1 MPSGYRLLQN
11 QITRLRTKTVDEIL
25 TLWGPWTHLTEILGT
40 PKRMR
45 LFPPSQTFWLF
56 LSQVLEA
63 DHSCRTVVRKFL
75 LWLTLKTGKNASPN
89 TASFCKAR
97 ARLPQKGLESI
108 HRRLTHEI
116 EAQTTDDLLWRQRR
130 VKIVD
135 GTGLSMPDT
144 RANQK
149 IYPQSKR
156 QKPGCGFP
164 VMKLVAAFSL
174 ATGTI
179 IGFVKGTLHDAER
192 ILFKNLW
199 GLFEPGDVVLADS
212 AFCSYADFYFLSQRR
227 VDCVMANHH
236 RRTKGLEFVKSL
248 GKEDRLLY
256 WIKMKPCPT
265 WLEKRQWE
273 KVPEKLLIREVS
285 FSVTVRGF
293 KTKRIT
299 LATTLLDQRQYPKED
314 LAQLYRRRWI
324 AELYLRDIKITMGMD
339 ILRCKTPD
347 MVHKEL
353 IMYII
358 AYNLMRALLL
368 QSCIM
373 MQVQMDRLSFKGA
386 LAILRQANPSM
397 LLLIRTRK
405 IEKSLHKAVLFIIA
419 KDIVPDRPNRQE
431 PRARKRRPKN
441 YQLLN
446 KPRSQF
452 REIPHRNKYSK
463 PLN

>member
-1 MPSGYRLLQN
+1 
-11 QITRLRTKTVDEIL
+11 
-25 TLWGPWTHLTEILGT
+25 
-40 PKRMR
+40 
-45 LFPPSQTFWLF
+45 
-56 LSQVLEA
+56 
-63 DHSCRTVVRKFL
+63 VVRKFL

-97 ARLPQKGLESI
+97 ARLPQKGLEAI
-108 HRRLTHEI
+108 HRRLTSKI
-116 EAQTTDDLLWRQRR
+116 EAQTADDWLWRQRR

-144 RANQK
+144 RANQR
-149 IYPQSKR
+149 IYPQSQR
-156 QKPGCGFP
+156 QKAGCGFP
-164 VMKLVAAFSL
+164 VMKLVATFSL
-174 ATGTI
+174 ATGAI
-179 IGFVKGTLHDAER
+179 LGFVKGSLHDAER
-192 ILFKNLW
+192 ILFKDLW
-199 GLFEPGDVVLADS
+199 DLFEPGDVLLADS

-227 VDCVMANHH
+227 VDCVMANHQ

-265 WLEKRQWE
+265 WLEKSQWK

-285 FSVTVRGF
+285 FSVNIRGF
-293 KTKRIT
+293 RTKRIT
-299 LATTLLDQRQYPKED
+299 LATTLFDQRQYPKED
-314 LAQLYRRRWI
+314 LAQLFRRRWM
-324 AELYLRDIKITMGMD
+324 AELYLRDIKSTMGMD

-353 IMYII
+353 IMYMI
-358 AYNLMRALLL
+358 AYNLIRSLIL
-368 QSCIM
+368 QTSIIL
-373 MQVQMDRLSFKGA
+373 QVQMDRLSFKGT
-386 LAILRQANPSM
+386 LAILRQVNPPT
-397 LLLIRTRK
+397 LQLIRTRK
-405 IEKSLHKAVLFIIA
+405 IEENLHKAVLLIIA
-419 KDIVPDRPNRQE
+419 KDLVPDRPDRQE

>member
-1 MPSGYRLLQN
+1 M
-11 QITRLRTKTVDEIL
+11 
-25 TLWGPWTHLTEILGT
+25 
-40 PKRMR
+40 
-45 LFPPSQTFWLF
+45 
-56 LSQVLEA
+56 
-63 DHSCRTVVRKFL
+63 
-75 LWLTLKTGKNASPN
+75 WLTLKTGKNASPN

-97 ARLPQKGLESI
+97 ARLPRKGLESI
-108 HRRLTHEI
+108 HRRLTNEI
-116 EAQTTDDLLWRQRR
+116 EAQTTDDGLWRHRR

-144 RANQK
+144 MANQK
-149 IYPQSKR
+149 IYPQSRR

-164 VMKLVAAFSL
+164 VMKLVATFSL
-174 ATGTI
+174 GTGAI
-179 IGFVKGTLHDAER
+179 LGFVKGTLHDAER
-192 ILFKNLW
+192 ILFKDLW
-199 GLFEPGDVVLADS
+199 DLFEPEDVVLADS

-227 VDCVMANHH
+227 VDCVMANHQ

-265 WLEKRQWE
+265 WLEKSQWE

-285 FSVTVRGF
+285 FRVTIRGF
-293 KTKRIT
+293 RTKRIT
-299 LATTLLDQRQYPKED
+299 LATTLFDQRQYPKKD
-314 LAQLYRRRWI
+314 LAQLFRRRWM
-324 AELYLRDIKITMGMD
+324 AELYLRDIKSTMGMD

-358 AYNLMRALLL
+358 AYNLIRSLIL
-368 QSCIM
+368 QSSIIL
-373 MQVQMDRLSFKGA
+373 QVQMDRLSFKGT
-386 LAILRQANPSM
+386 LTIMRQVNPPTLR
-397 LLLIRTRK
+397 LIRTQNL
-405 IEKSLHKAVLFIIA
+405 EESFHKAVLLIIA
-419 KDIVPDRPNRQE
+419 KDIVPDRPDRQE

-446 KPRSQF
+446 KPRNQF
-452 REIPHRNKYSK
+452 REIPHRNKYAK

>member
-1 MPSGYRLLQN
+1 
-11 QITRLRTKTVDEIL
+11 
-25 TLWGPWTHLTEILGT
+25 
-40 PKRMR
+40 
-45 LFPPSQTFWLF
+45 
-56 LSQVLEA
+56 
-63 DHSCRTVVRKFL
+63 VVRKFL

-108 HRRLTHEI
+108 HRRLTSEL
-116 EAQTTDDLLWRQRR
+116 EAKTTDDWLWRQRR

-135 GTGLSMPDT
+135 GTGLSMADT
-144 RANQK
+144 RANQT

-156 QKPGCGFP
+156 QTPGCGFP
-164 VMKLVAAFSL
+164 VMKLVVAFSL
-174 ATGTI
+174 ATGAI
-179 IGFVKGTLHDAER
+179 LGFVKGTLHDAER

-199 GLFEPGDVVLADS
+199 DLFEPGDVILADS
-212 AFCSYADFYFLSQRR
+212 AFCSYADFYFLSQRG
-227 VDCVMANHH
+227 VDCVMANHQ
-236 RRTKGLEFVKSL
+236 RRTKGLQFVKSL
-248 GKEDRLLY
+248 GKQDRLLY
-256 WIKMKPCPT
+256 WIKMKPCPA
-265 WLEKRQWE
+265 WLDKSQWK

-293 KTKRIT
+293 KTKKIT
-299 LATTLLDQRQYPKED
+299 LATTLFDQRQYPKED
-314 LAQLYRRRWI
+314 LAQLYRRRWM

-358 AYNLMRALLL
+358 AYNLLRALLL
-368 QSCIM
+368 QSCVM
-373 MQVQMDRLSFKGA
+373 MQLQMDRLSFKGT
-386 LAILRQANPSM
+386 LAILRQTNSFIS
-397 LLLIRTRK
+397 LIIRTPK
-405 IEKSLHKAVLFIIA
+405 IEESLHKALLLIIA
-419 KDIVPDRPNRQE
+419 KDILPNRPDRQE

-446 KPRSQF
+446 KPRSLF
-452 REIPHRNKYSK
+452 REILHRNKYSK

>member
-1 MPSGYRLLQN
+1 M
-11 QITRLRTKTVDEIL
+11 
-25 TLWGPWTHLTEILGT
+25 
-40 PKRMR
+40 
-45 LFPPSQTFWLF
+45 
-56 LSQVLEA
+56 
-63 DHSCRTVVRKFL
+63 

-97 ARLPQKGLESI
+97 ARLPQKDLEAI
-108 HRRLTHEI
+108 HRRLTREI
-116 EAQTTDDLLWRQRR
+116 EAQTAEDGLWRQRR

-144 RANQK
+144 RANQN
-149 IYPQSKR
+149 IYPQSSR

-164 VMKLVAAFSL
+164 VMKLVATFSL
-174 ATGTI
+174 ATGAI
-179 IGFVKGTLHDAER
+179 LGFVKGTLHDAER
-192 ILFKNLW
+192 ILFKDLW
-199 GLFEPGDVVLADS
+199 YLFEPGDVVLADS

-227 VDCVMANHH
+227 VDCVMANHQ
-236 RRTKGLEFVKSL
+236 RRTKGLKFIKSL

-265 WLEKRQWE
+265 WLEKSQWE

-285 FSVTVRGF
+285 FCVTIRGF
-293 KTKRIT
+293 RTKRIT
-299 LATTLLDQRQYPKED
+299 LATTLFDQRQYPKED
-314 LAQLYRRRWI
+314 LAQLFRRRWM
-324 AELYLRDIKITMGMD
+324 AELYLRDMKSTMGMD

-353 IMYII
+353 IMYLI
-358 AYNLMRALLL
+358 AYNLIRSLIL
-368 QSCIM
+368 QSSMIL
-373 MQVQMDRLSFKGA
+373 QVQMERLSFKGTLA
-386 LAILRQANPSM
+386 LLRQINPPT
-397 LLLIRTRK
+397 LHLIRTRK
-405 IEKSLHKAVLFIIA
+405 LEQSLYQAVLLIIA
-419 KDIVPDRPNRQE
+419 KDTVPHRPNRQE

>member
-1 MPSGYRLLQN
+1 
-11 QITRLRTKTVDEIL
+11 
-25 TLWGPWTHLTEILGT
+25 
-40 PKRMR
+40 
-45 LFPPSQTFWLF
+45 
-56 LSQVLEA
+56 
-63 DHSCRTVVRKFL
+63 
-75 LWLTLKTGKNASPN
+75 
-89 TASFCKAR
+89 
-97 ARLPQKGLESI
+97 
-108 HRRLTHEI
+108 
-116 EAQTTDDLLWRQRR
+116 
-130 VKIVD
+130 VD

-144 RANQK
+144 TANQK

-156 QKPGCGFP
+156 QTPGCGFP
-164 VMKLVAAFSL
+164 VMKLVVAFSL
-174 ATGTI
+174 ATGAI

-192 ILFKNLW
+192 ILFKDLW
-199 GLFEPGDVVLADS
+199 DLFEPGDVVLADS

-227 VDCVMANHH
+227 VDCVMANHQ

-265 WLEKRQWE
+265 WLEKSQWE

-293 KTKRIT
+293 KTKKIT
-299 LATTLLDQRQYPKED
+299 LATTLFDQRQYPKED
-314 LAQLYRRRWI
+314 LAQLYRRRWM

-353 IMYII
+353 TMYII
-358 AYNLMRALLL
+358 AYNLLRALLL
-368 QSCIM
+368 QSRRM
-373 MQVQMDRLSFKGA
+373 MRLQTDRLSFKA
-386 LAILRQANPSM
+386 TLVIMRQTISFLSLR
-397 LLLIRTRK
+397 IRTRQ
-405 IEKSLHKAVLFIIA
+405 IANRLPKAVLLIIA
-419 KDIVPDRPNRQE
+419 KYIVPDRPNRQE
-431 PRARKRRPKN
+431 PRARKRRAKN

-446 KPRSQF
+446 KPRSLF

>member
-1 MPSGYRLLQN
+1 
-11 QITRLRTKTVDEIL
+11 
-25 TLWGPWTHLTEILGT
+25 
-40 PKRMR
+40 
-45 LFPPSQTFWLF
+45 LF

-75 LWLTLKTGKNASPN
+75 LGLTLKRGKNASPN
-89 TASFCKAR
+89 TASYCKAR

-116 EAQTTDDLLWRQRR
+116 EAQTADDLLWRQRR

-179 IGFVKGTLHDAER
+179 TGFVKGTLHDAER

-227 VDCVMANHH
+227 GDCVMANHH

-248 GKEDRLLY
+248 GKKDRLLY
-256 WIKMKPCPT
+256 
-265 WLEKRQWE
+265 
-273 KVPEKLLIREVS
+273 
-285 FSVTVRGF
+285 
-293 KTKRIT
+293 
-299 LATTLLDQRQYPKED
+299 
-314 LAQLYRRRWI
+314 
-324 AELYLRDIKITMGMD
+324 
-339 ILRCKTPD
+339 
-347 MVHKEL
+347 
-353 IMYII
+353 
-358 AYNLMRALLL
+358 
-368 QSCIM
+368 
-373 MQVQMDRLSFKGA
+373 
-386 LAILRQANPSM
+386 
-397 LLLIRTRK
+397 
-405 IEKSLHKAVLFIIA
+405 
-419 KDIVPDRPNRQE
+419 
-431 PRARKRRPKN
+431 
-441 YQLLN
+441 
-446 KPRSQF
+446 
-452 REIPHRNKYSK
+452 
-463 PLN
+463 

>member
-1 MPSGYRLLQN
+1 
-11 QITRLRTKTVDEIL
+11 
-25 TLWGPWTHLTEILGT
+25 
-40 PKRMR
+40 
-45 LFPPSQTFWLF
+45 LF

-97 ARLPQKGLESI
+97 ARLPQKGLEAI
-108 HRRLTHEI
+108 HRRLTSEI
-116 EAQTTDDLLWRQRR
+116 EAQTTDDGLWRQRR

-149 IYPQSKR
+149 IYPQSQR

-164 VMKLVAAFSL
+164 VMKLVATFSL
-174 ATGTI
+174 ATGAI
-179 IGFVKGTLHDAER
+179 LGFVKGTLHDAER
-192 ILFKNLW
+192 ILFKDLW
-199 GLFEPGDVVLADS
+199 DLFEPGDVVLADS

-227 VDCVMANHH
+227 VDCIMANHQ
-236 RRTKGLEFVKSL
+236 RRTKGLEFLKSL

-265 WLEKRQWE
+265 WLEKSQWE

-285 FSVTVRGF
+285 FRVTIRGF
-293 KTKRIT
+293 RSKRIT
-299 LATTLLDQRQYPKED
+299 LATTLFDQRQYPKED
-314 LAQLYRRRWI
+314 LAQLFRRRWM
-324 AELYLRDIKITMGMD
+324 AELYLRDIKSTMGMD

-353 IMYII
+353 IMYMI
-358 AYNLMRALLL
+358 AYNLIRSLIL
-368 QSCIM
+368 QSSIIL
-373 MQVQMDRLSFKGA
+373 QVQMDRLSFKGT
-386 LAILRQANPSM
+386 LTIMRQVNPPTLR
-397 LLLIRTRK
+397 LIRNRK
-405 IEKSLHKAVLFIIA
+405 LEESLYKAVLLIIA
-419 KDIVPDRPNRQE
+419 KDIVPDRPDRQE

-463 PLN
+463 LLN

>member
-1 MPSGYRLLQN
+1 
-11 QITRLRTKTVDEIL
+11 
-25 TLWGPWTHLTEILGT
+25 
-40 PKRMR
+40 
-45 LFPPSQTFWLF
+45 
-56 LSQVLEA
+56 
-63 DHSCRTVVRKFL
+63 VVRKFL

-108 HRRLTHEI
+108 HRRLTSEL
-116 EAQTTDDLLWRQRR
+116 EAKTTDDWLWRQRR

-135 GTGLSMPDT
+135 GTGLSMADT
-144 RANQK
+144 RANQT

-156 QKPGCGFP
+156 QTPGCGFP
-164 VMKLVAAFSL
+164 VMKLVVAFSL
-174 ATGTI
+174 ATGAI
-179 IGFVKGTLHDAER
+179 LGFVKGTLHDAER

-199 GLFEPGDVVLADS
+199 DLFEPGDVILADS
-212 AFCSYADFYFLSQRR
+212 AFCSYADFYFLSQRG
-227 VDCVMANHH
+227 VDCVMANHQ
-236 RRTKGLEFVKSL
+236 RRTKGLQFVKSL
-248 GKEDRLLY
+248 GKQDRLLY
-256 WIKMKPCPT
+256 WIKMKPCPA
-265 WLEKRQWE
+265 WLDKSQWK

-293 KTKRIT
+293 KTKKIT
-299 LATTLLDQRQYPKED
+299 LATTLFDQRQYPKED
-314 LAQLYRRRWI
+314 LAQLYRRRWM

-358 AYNLMRALLL
+358 AYNLLRALLL
-368 QSCIM
+368 QSCVM
-373 MQVQMDRLSFKGA
+373 MQLQMDRLSFKGT
-386 LAILRQANPSM
+386 LAILRQTNSFIS
-397 LLLIRTRK
+397 LIIRTPK
-405 IEKSLHKAVLFIIA
+405 IEESLHKALLIIIA
-419 KDIVPDRPNRQE
+419 KDILPNRPDRQE

-446 KPRSQF
+446 KPRSLF
-452 REIPHRNKYSK
+452 REILHRNKYSK